1 MELNLLNK
9 EKEWIVQM
17 YSKMNSSTGWP
28 AASMAASPITR
39 SDLCALLCELPDHIQ
54 LPMLL
59 GLDGDCDFTR
69 AATESYAYLSSS
81 AELLELIS
89 RLSLEQFPRLPH
101 HPDYL
106 VLGRRH
112 AVCLAGIMDAGVG
125 CGYDWMNGEQM

>member
-1 MELNLLNK
+1 MPFKYERSVLEANINLPLLNARRL
-9 EKEWIVQM
+9 Q
-17 YSKMNSSTGWP
+17 S
-28 AASMAASPITR
+28 
-39 SDLCALLCELPDHIQ
+39 L
-54 LPMLL
+54 
-59 GLDGDCDFTR
+59 TR
-69 AATESYAYLSSS
+69 AATESYAYLSSRS
-81 AELLELIS
+81 ELLELIS

>member
-17 YSKMNSSTGWP
+17 YSKTKGSTGWP
-28 AASMAASPITR
+28 AASMAATPITR
-39 SDLCALLCELPDHIQ
+39 SDLCTILCELLDHIR

-69 AATESYAYLSSS
+69 AATESFAYLSSRT
-81 AELLELIS
+81 ELLELIS
-89 RLSLEQFPRLPH
+89 RLPLEQFPRLPH

-112 AVCLAGIMDAGVG
+112 AVCLAGIMDVVTG
-125 CGYDWMNGEQM
+125 CG

>member
-1 MELNLLNK
+1 MPFKYERSVLEANINIPLLNA
-9 EKEWIVQM
+9 IIAFV
-17 YSKMNSSTGWP
+17 
-28 AASMAASPITR
+28 
-39 SDLCALLCELPDHIQ
+39 
-54 LPMLL
+54 
-59 GLDGDCDFTR
+59 LDT
-69 AATESYAYLSSS
+69 YAYLSSRS
-81 AELLELIS
+81 ELLELIS

>member
-1 MELNLLNK
+1 MCSRKND
-9 EKEWIVQM
+9 
-17 YSKMNSSTGWP
+17 SAGWTAVR
-28 AASMAASPITR
+28 AATPPITR
-39 SDLCALLCELPDHIQ
+39 SDLHAILCGLPDHIRF
-54 LPMLL
+54 PMLL

-69 AATESYAYLSSS
+69 AATESCAYLSSRS
-81 AELLELIS
+81 ELLELIS
-89 RLSLEQFPRLPH
+89 RQPLEQFPRLPH